1 MYEDRGER
9 EMKLL
14 TIIVSGNSG
23 ERLIDALVSQGFPA
37 TKIGSTGGFLR
48 QGNTTILAGVEAG
61 EVESVVALVR
71 EICPAHTEY
80 MPIPTLPIVP
90 GQAYS
95 PAPIEVRAGGAVVF
109 VQPVERFEKT

>member
-1 MYEDRGER
+1 MHQDADDR

-23 ERLIDALVSQGFPA
+23 ERLIDALVAQGFPA
-37 TKIGSTGGFLR
+37 TKIGSTGGFLH
-48 QGNTTILAGVEAG
+48 QGNTTILAGVDAG
-61 EVESVVALVR
+61 EVDSVIALVR

-95 PAPIEVRAGGAVVF
+95 PAPIEVRTGGAVVF